1 MKAVLTV
8 VLLLVAA
15 GAVYFAVSQASK
27 EVEPPEVDLQTKST
41 VVDLPYNDLNLPKMG
56 VPAPGDPKFNV
67 VVELERSKGRYTFHF
82 TVTEEHGWAAN
93 AVFVELRHH
102 GLKVKPIRKG
112 DPLIPDRRIKILCDD
127 APLQFNSELHHAVT
141 VADHE
146 FLELED
152 FGTSENWSA
161 EVCIYSDLT
170 APKPD

>member
-8 VLLLVAA
+8 VLLLVAG

-27 EVEPPEVDLQTKST
+27 EVEPPDVDVPTKST
-41 VVDLPYNDLNLPKMG
+41 VVDLPYNDPNLPKMG
-56 VPAPGDPKFNV
+56 VPAPGEPKFNV
-67 VVELERSKGRYTFHF
+67 KVELEQSKGRNTFHF

-93 AVFVELRHH
+93 AVYVELRHH

-112 DPLIPDRRIKILCDD
+112 DPLIPDRRITILCDKS
-127 APLQFNSELHHAVT
+127 PLRFDSVLHHTAT

-161 EVCIYSDLT
+161 EVTVYNDLT
-170 APKPD
+170 ARKPD